1 MTLHNPHGMVNE
13 IRPLFNLSGAK
24 LQKSERRTIGTLIA
38 KRGTR
43 GKVVGRQGTGMKKG
57 LISIVLLMVLAI
69 TAIPAAAQT
78 RYRRSDG
85 RRYDQRYDTQRNDR
99 NRWDND
105 RSVWDRHRDKITT
118 AAGAGAGA
126 VIGAIAGGKKGAI
139 IGAIVG
145 GGGAAAY
152 TYGIR
157 DKDDDDRYRY
167 SRRRRY

>member
-1 MTLHNPHGMVNE
+1 MVNE
-13 IRPLFNLSGAK
+13 IRRLFNSTRAK
-24 LQKSERRTIGTLIA
+24 LQKSALCAIGTLIA
-38 KRGTR
+38 KRGR
-43 GKVVGRQGTGMKKG
+43 EARYRRQGVGMKKG
-57 LISIVLLMVLAI
+57 LISIVLLVVLAM
-69 TAIPAAAQT
+69 TAIPAGAQT
-78 RYRRSDG
+78 RYRRYDSRRSEQRFDG
-85 RRYDQRYDTQRNDR
+85 RRSDR
-99 NRWDND
+99 NRWDRD

-126 VIGAIAGGKKGAI
+126 LIGAAVGGKKGAI

-157 DKDDDDRYRY
+157 DKDDDRYRY